1 MGISQ
6 LFYFETSDSSKLF
19 KFTVEQYSD
28 LSLLTDVNE
37 GDLAFVSAT
46 TGIFGFRN
54 LKGLYE
60 YKSGNWAYASKD
72 LQDKQIQQQAEIDA
86 NELEIANKLSK
97 GGYNG
102 TAQDLEDLILNSR
115 NGFID
120 YNDTTG
126 SFSITADTWTD
137 LPNNGAGAFTN
148 KDYPPNGVTE
158 LIDTA
163 TGYID
168 ASELSLGDNI
178 LIRNDYTINPNTNN
192 AQLRFRYQLG
202 NGAGLYTLEKIVG
215 RLDSGSGQGY
225 RFSLT
230 PDLIY
235 MGDSN
240 TRDNPIKLQIYC
252 TSNATVTN
260 AGTVIT
266 VVKR

>member
-1 MGISQ
+1 MAKTRQELQDLAENVNIIDNTTQ
-6 LFYFETSDSSKLF
+6 EIEPIEVRD
-19 KFTVEQYSD
+19 QYSEERNSTLNFLD
-28 LSLLTDVNE
+28 DGVEAVERNGKKTLTITDPPQR
-37 GDLAFVSAT
+37 G
-46 TGIFGFRN
+46 
-54 LKGLYE
+54 
-60 YKSGNWAYASKD
+60 D
-72 LQDKQIQQQAEIDA
+72 LQDNDV
-86 NELEIANKLSK
+86 LT
-97 GGYNG
+97 NG
-102 TAQDLEDLILNSR
+102 DISL

-126 SFSITADTWTD
+126 SFSITADTWAD
-137 LPNNGAGAFTN
+137 LPNDGAGAFTN
-148 KDYPPNGVTE
+148 KNYKPNGVTE

-168 ASELSLGDNI
+168 VSELELGDNI

-202 NGAGLYTLEKIVG
+202 NGAGTYTLEKIVG
-215 RLDSGSGQGY
+215 RLDSGSGQDY